1 MKKLFKTLLILFIV
15 LLCIAVSGVIL
26 FFGIL
31 FAGVFSACQNSGT
44 VLFNDATI
52 PTASFLKETS
62 NGRYLRVFV
71 YGREYLYDTQENQ
84 MTPVETSVLTDVYE
98 VLLLED
104 RLEKHCITSIP
115 IYDKTTGKIDHTEYY
130 KTVVLFSPE
139 TGEEYHRYNLV
150 EDPMDEDEKI
160 AFLESYSSADPDP
173 ETVGIENVASFCLT
187 NSSAYDRA
195 EKSLDPETLNSTEKA
210 IYSYVESLCDIDDV
224 GFYWAGVNARRQGD
238 EIFFLVTLCNK
249 KGFSGQRPILKGLQG
264 SMLVRYEEDSNTFTT
279 LMELGKGCVI
289 LGFDETNA
297 ICYDNG
303 ILYSTDIAS
312 GSRRELMEIGNE
324 LHAAGTDEYLFLS
337 EYDAE
342 EGTRYLIL
350 TYDGELLCQG
360 DLY

>member
-1 MKKLFKTLLILFIV
+1 MKKVWKVLGIILIV
-15 LLCIAVSGVIL
+15 TLCIAISGVIL

-31 FAGVFSACQNSGT
+31 FAGIFSACQNSGT

-52 PTASFLKETS
+52 PTASFLTETS

-71 YGREYLYDTQENQ
+71 YGTEYLYDTYENK
-84 MTPVETSVLTDVYE
+84 MIAVENAALTDVYE

-130 KTVVLFSPE
+130 KTAVLFFPE
-139 TGEEYHRYNLV
+139 TGEEYDRYHLTT
-150 EDPMDEDEKI
+150 DPMNEDEKL

-195 EKSLDPETLNSTEKA
+195 EKPLDPETLNFTEKA
-210 IYSYVESLCDIDDV
+210 IYRYVESLCDIDDV
-224 GFYWAGVNARRQGD
+224 GFYWAGVNARREGND
-238 EIFFLVTLCNK
+238 ILFLVTLCNK

-297 ICYDNG
+297 IYYDNG
-303 ILYSTDIAS
+303 SLYSVEIAS
-312 GSRRELMEIGNE
+312 KSRRELMEIGNE
-324 LHAAGTDEYLFLS
+324 LHALGTNDYLFLS

-342 EGTRYLIL
+342 EGTRYWVL